1 MGDEYSNKQICQPT
15 KNALPTPVSGH
26 HHSLD
31 ASETS
36 PIAPWDGAA
45 HLACMAKPR
54 KLSRGMAAS
63 SPACLLTAAASAPS
77 ACGLPLAATRCATCG
92 SSSTVASLRAP
103 ASTGAAAPAA
113 RTAKRPASSSL
124 TISLLIRIGRPP
136 RLPSQR
142 PTLRR
147 AQRKQHS
154 LTSGCV
160 PSHQLGEVVTKLVS
174 HGEVAPGHTP
184 IEHTKL
190 AHSAVPF
197 RSGAHEEYSEVSAC
211 P

>member
-1 MGDEYSNKQICQPT
+1 MGFADEYSNKQICRST
-15 KNALPTPVSGH
+15 INALPTPLSGH
-26 HHSLD
+26 NHSLD

-36 PIAPWDGAA
+36 PRAPWECAA

-54 KLSRGMAAS
+54 KLPRGMAAS
-63 SPACLLTAAASAPS
+63 SPACLLTAAA
-77 ACGLPLAATRCATCG
+77 LP
-92 SSSTVASLRAP
+92 
-103 ASTGAAAPAA
+103 A
-113 RTAKRPASSSL
+113 RTAKGPASSSL

-136 RLPSQR
+136 RLPSLP
-142 PTLRR
+142 PTLPR

-197 RSGAHEEYSEVSAC
+197 RSGAHEEYSEISAC